1 MRTVGIV
8 CEYNPLHLGH
18 ARQLTHLR
26 MQHPE
31 AAAVCLM
38 SGLYVQRGQPA
49 VFSRQ
54 VRARAALLAGA
65 DLVLELPVCY
75 ALAGA
80 QRFAFGAVQLAAA
93 MGCVDLLAFG
103 AENADLLQLR
113 QACTALQQE
122 EVNQT
127 IRQLLPS
134 GITFAKARERAV
146 AAVYGEETALLL
158 QKPNNILAIEY
169 LCQLEKLPDAHIQP
183 LALGRIGNTHDG
195 EPVGEFASASFLRG
209 LMLEGRWEQ
218 AQQYLPQNVWQLY
231 RQAQQDGQLADLQ
244 LGERA
249 VLSALRRMEQ
259 REMAQLA
266 DLSEGLENRLYR
278 ASREAC
284 SLEQLYAAVKSKRYP
299 LARVRRLVMNAFLQ
313 LPAQMQMLPPP
324 YLRVLGMNERGK
336 QILSAMKRTASLP
349 VSTSLM
355 KLARSTQA
363 ARQWAQVEAAAC
375 DQYSIF
381 CQQIQASGSDW
392 SLPFVSLLG
401 KERE

>member
-1 MRTVGIV
+1 MKTAVITA
-8 CEYNPLHLGH
+8 EYNPFHKGH
-18 ARQLTHLR
+18 RWQL
-26 MQHPE
+26 E
-31 AAAVCLM
+31 
-38 SGLYVQRGQPA
+38 
-49 VFSRQ
+49 Q
-54 VRARAALLAGA
+54 VRAAGASHVAVVMSPDFTQRGTPAIFPKRLRAQAALQNGA

-103 AENADLLQLR
+103 AENADLVQLR

-122 EVNQT
+122 EVNQN

-209 LMLEGRWEQ
+209 LILEGRWEQ

-231 RQAQQDGQLADLQ
+231 RQAQQDGQFADLQ

-259 REMAQLA
+259 KEMAQLA

-313 LPAQMQMLPPP
+313 LPAQMQTLSPP

-392 SLPFVSLLG
+392 SLPFVSLLEQ
-401 KERE
+401 KD

>member
-1 MRTVGIV
+1 MKTAVITA
-8 CEYNPLHLGH
+8 EYNPFHKGH
-18 ARQLTHLR
+18 RWQL
-26 MQHPE
+26 E
-31 AAAVCLM
+31 
-38 SGLYVQRGQPA
+38 
-49 VFSRQ
+49 Q
-54 VRARAALLAGA
+54 VRAAGASHVAVVMSPNFTQRGTPAIFPKRLRAQAALQNGA

-103 AENADLLQLR
+103 AEDADLVQLR
-113 QACTALQQE
+113 QACTALRQE
-122 EVNQT
+122 EVNQN
-127 IRQLLPS
+127 IRQLLQS

-249 VLSALRRMEQ
+249 VLSALRRMEKN
-259 REMAQLA
+259 EMAQLA

-313 LPAQMQMLPPP
+313 LPAQMQTLPPP

-336 QILSAMKRTASLP
+336 QIVSAMKQTASLP

-355 KLARSTQA
+355 KLARSTEA

-381 CQQIQASGSDW
+381 CRQVQASGSDW
-392 SLPFVSLLG
+392 SLPFVSLL
-401 KERE
+401 EQED

>member
-1 MRTVGIV
+1 MKTAVITA
-8 CEYNPLHLGH
+8 EYNPFHKGH
-18 ARQLTHLR
+18 RWQL
-26 MQHPE
+26 E
-31 AAAVCLM
+31 
-38 SGLYVQRGQPA
+38 
-49 VFSRQ
+49 Q
-54 VRARAALLAGA
+54 VRAAGASHVAVVMSPDFTQRGTPAIFPKRLRAQAALQNGA

-93 MGCVDLLAFG
+93 MGCADLLAFG
-103 AENADLLQLR
+103 AEDADLVQLR

-231 RQAQQDGQLADLQ
+231 RQAQQDGQFADLQ

-259 REMAQLA
+259 KEMAQLA

-284 SLEQLYAAVKSKRYP
+284 SLEQLYTAVKSKRYP

-313 LPAQMQMLPPP
+313 LPAQMQTMPPP

-336 QILSAMKRTASLP
+336 QILSAMKKTASLP

-381 CQQIQASGSDW
+381 CRQMQASGSDW

>member
-1 MRTVGIV
+1 MKTAVITA
-8 CEYNPLHLGH
+8 EYNPFHKGH
-18 ARQLTHLR
+18 RWQL
-26 MQHPE
+26 E
-31 AAAVCLM
+31 
-38 SGLYVQRGQPA
+38 
-49 VFSRQ
+49 Q
-54 VRARAALLAGA
+54 VRAAGASHVAVVMSPDFTQRGTPAIFPKRLRAQAALQNGA

-93 MGCVDLLAFG
+93 MGCADLLAFG
-103 AENADLLQLR
+103 AEDADLVQLR

-231 RQAQQDGQLADLQ
+231 RQAQQDGQFADLQ

-259 REMAQLA
+259 KEMAQLA

>member
-1 MRTVGIV
+1 MKTAVITA
-8 CEYNPLHLGH
+8 EYNPFHKGH
-18 ARQLTHLR
+18 RWQL
-26 MQHPE
+26 E
-31 AAAVCLM
+31 
-38 SGLYVQRGQPA
+38 
-49 VFSRQ
+49 Q
-54 VRARAALLAGA
+54 VRAAGASHVAVVMSPDFTQRGTPAIFPKRLRAQAALQNGA

-103 AENADLLQLR
+103 AEDADLVQLR

-259 REMAQLA
+259 KEMAQLA

-299 LARVRRLVMNAFLQ
+299 LARVRRLVMNAFLR
-313 LPAQMQMLPPP
+313 LPAQMQTMPPP

-336 QILSAMKRTASLP
+336 QILSAMKRTA
-349 VSTSLM
+349 
-355 KLARSTQA
+355 
-363 ARQWAQVEAAAC
+363 
-375 DQYSIF
+375 
-381 CQQIQASGSDW
+381 G
-392 SLPFVSLLG
+392 
-401 KERE
+401 

>member
-1 MRTVGIV
+1 MKTAVITA
-8 CEYNPLHLGH
+8 EYNPFHKGH
-18 ARQLTHLR
+18 RWQL
-26 MQHPE
+26 E
-31 AAAVCLM
+31 
-38 SGLYVQRGQPA
+38 
-49 VFSRQ
+49 Q
-54 VRARAALLAGA
+54 VRAAGASHVAVVMSPDFTQRGTPAIFPKRLRAQAALQNGA

-122 EVNQT
+122 EVNQN

-209 LMLEGRWEQ
+209 LILEGRWEQ

-231 RQAQQDGQLADLQ
+231 RQAQQDGQFADLQ

-259 REMAQLA
+259 KEMAQLA

-313 LPAQMQMLPPP
+313 LPAQMQTLSPP

-336 QILSAMKRTASLP
+336 QILSAMKKTASLP

-381 CQQIQASGSDW
+381 CRQMQASGSDW

>member
-1 MRTVGIV
+1 MKTAVITA
-8 CEYNPLHLGH
+8 EYNPFHKGH
-18 ARQLTHLR
+18 RWQL
-26 MQHPE
+26 E
-31 AAAVCLM
+31 
-38 SGLYVQRGQPA
+38 
-49 VFSRQ
+49 Q
-54 VRARAALLAGA
+54 VRAAGASHVAVVMSPDFTQRGTPAIFPKRLRAQAALQNGA

-103 AENADLLQLR
+103 AEDADLVQLR

-134 GITFAKARERAV
+134 GITFAKTRERAV

-259 REMAQLA
+259 KEMAQLA

>member
-1 MRTVGIV
+1 MKTAVITA
-8 CEYNPLHLGH
+8 EYNPFHKGH
-18 ARQLTHLR
+18 RWQL
-26 MQHPE
+26 E
-31 AAAVCLM
+31 
-38 SGLYVQRGQPA
+38 
-49 VFSRQ
+49 Q
-54 VRARAALLAGA
+54 VRAAGASHVAVVMSPDFTQRGTPAIFPKRLRAQAALQNGA

-103 AENADLLQLR
+103 AEDADLVQLR

-231 RQAQQDGQLADLQ
+231 RQAQQNGQFADLQ

-259 REMAQLA
+259 KEMAQLA

-336 QILSAMKRTASLP
+336 QILSAMKKTASLP

-355 KLARSTQA
+355 KLARSTEA
-363 ARQWAQVEAAAC
+363 AHQWAQVEAAAC

-392 SLPFVSLLG
+392 SLPFVSLLEQ
-401 KERE
+401 KY

>member
-1 MRTVGIV
+1 MKTAVITA
-8 CEYNPLHLGH
+8 EYNPFHKGH
-18 ARQLTHLR
+18 RWQL
-26 MQHPE
+26 E
-31 AAAVCLM
+31 
-38 SGLYVQRGQPA
+38 
-49 VFSRQ
+49 Q
-54 VRARAALLAGA
+54 VRAAGASHVAVVMSPDFTQRGTPAIFPKRLRAQAALQNGA

-103 AENADLLQLR
+103 AEDADLVRLR

-127 IRQLLPS
+127 IRQLLQS

-146 AAVYGEETALLL
+146 AAVYGEKTALLL

-209 LMLEGRWEQ
+209 LILEGRWEQ
-218 AQQYLPQNVWQLY
+218 AQRYLPQNVWQLY
-231 RQAQQDGQLADLQ
+231 RQAQQEGQVADLQ

-249 VLSALRRMEQ
+249 VLSALRRMEKN
-259 REMAQLA
+259 EMAQLA

-313 LPAQMQMLPPP
+313 LPAQMQTLPPP

-336 QILSAMKRTASLP
+336 QIVSAMKQTASLP

-355 KLARSTQA
+355 KLARSTEA

-381 CQQIQASGSDW
+381 CRQVQPSGSDW
-392 SLPFVSLLG
+392 SLPFVSFLG
-401 KERE
+401 KEQE

>member
-1 MRTVGIV
+1 MKTAVITA
-8 CEYNPLHLGH
+8 EYNPFHKGH
-18 ARQLTHLR
+18 RWQL
-26 MQHPE
+26 E
-31 AAAVCLM
+31 
-38 SGLYVQRGQPA
+38 
-49 VFSRQ
+49 Q
-54 VRARAALLAGA
+54 VRAAGASHVAVVMSPDFTQRGTPAIFPKRLRAQAALQNGA

-103 AENADLLQLR
+103 AEDADLVQLR

-134 GITFAKARERAV
+134 GISFAKARERAV

-158 QKPNNILAIEY
+158 QKPINILAIEY

-183 LALGRIGNTHDG
+183 LALGRLGNTHDG

-231 RQAQQDGQLADLQ
+231 RQAQQDGQFTDLQ

-259 REMAQLA
+259 KEMAQLA

-313 LPAQMQMLPPP
+313 LPAQMQTMPPP

-336 QILSAMKRTASLP
+336 QILSAMKKTASLP

-381 CQQIQASGSDW
+381 CRQMQPAGSDW

>member
-1 MRTVGIV
+1 MKTAVITA
-8 CEYNPLHLGH
+8 EYNPFHKGH
-18 ARQLTHLR
+18 RWQL
-26 MQHPE
+26 E
-31 AAAVCLM
+31 
-38 SGLYVQRGQPA
+38 
-49 VFSRQ
+49 Q
-54 VRARAALLAGA
+54 VRAAGASHVAVVMSPDFTQRGTPAIFPKRLRAQAALQNGA

-103 AENADLLQLR
+103 AEDADLVQLR

-134 GITFAKARERAV
+134 GITFAKAREQAV

-231 RQAQQDGQLADLQ
+231 RQAQQDGQFADLQ

-259 REMAQLA
+259 KEMAQLA

-299 LARVRRLVMNAFLQ
+299 LARVRRLVMNAFLR

>member
-1 MRTVGIV
+1 MKTAVITA
-8 CEYNPLHLGH
+8 EYNPFHKGH
-18 ARQLTHLR
+18 RWQL
-26 MQHPE
+26 E
-31 AAAVCLM
+31 
-38 SGLYVQRGQPA
+38 
-49 VFSRQ
+49 Q
-54 VRARAALLAGA
+54 VRAAGASHVAVVMSPDFTQRGTPAIFPKRLRAQAALQNGA

-103 AENADLLQLR
+103 AEDADLVQLR

-218 AQQYLPQNVWQLY
+218 AQHYLPQNVWQL
-231 RQAQQDGQLADLQ
+231 
-244 LGERA
+244 
-249 VLSALRRMEQ
+249 
-259 REMAQLA
+259 
-266 DLSEGLENRLYR
+266 
-278 ASREAC
+278 
-284 SLEQLYAAVKSKRYP
+284 
-299 LARVRRLVMNAFLQ
+299 
-313 LPAQMQMLPPP
+313 
-324 YLRVLGMNERGK
+324 
-336 QILSAMKRTASLP
+336 
-349 VSTSLM
+349 
-355 KLARSTQA
+355 
-363 ARQWAQVEAAAC
+363 
-375 DQYSIF
+375 
-381 CQQIQASGSDW
+381 
-392 SLPFVSLLG
+392 
-401 KERE
+401 

>member
-1 MRTVGIV
+1 MKTAVITA
-8 CEYNPLHLGH
+8 EYNPFHKGH
-18 ARQLTHLR
+18 RWQL
-26 MQHPE
+26 E
-31 AAAVCLM
+31 
-38 SGLYVQRGQPA
+38 
-49 VFSRQ
+49 Q
-54 VRARAALLAGA
+54 VRAAGASHVAVVMSPDFTQRGTPAIFPKRLRAQAALQNGA

-103 AENADLLQLR
+103 AEDADLVQLR

-146 AAVYGEETALLL
+146 AVVYGEETALLL

-231 RQAQQDGQLADLQ
+231 RQAQQDGQFADLQ
-244 LGERA
+244 LGER
-249 VLSALRRMEQ
+249 SF
-259 REMAQLA
+259 
-266 DLSEGLENRLYR
+266 
-278 ASREAC
+278 
-284 SLEQLYAAVKSKRYP
+284 P
-299 LARVRRLVMNAFLQ
+299 
-313 LPAQMQMLPPP
+313 
-324 YLRVLGMNERGK
+324 
-336 QILSAMKRTASLP
+336 
-349 VSTSLM
+349 
-355 KLARSTQA
+355 
-363 ARQWAQVEAAAC
+363 
-375 DQYSIF
+375 
-381 CQQIQASGSDW
+381 
-392 SLPFVSLLG
+392 
-401 KERE
+401 

>member
-1 MRTVGIV
+1 MKTAVITA
-8 CEYNPLHLGH
+8 EYNPFHKGH
-18 ARQLTHLR
+18 RWQL
-26 MQHPE
+26 E
-31 AAAVCLM
+31 
-38 SGLYVQRGQPA
+38 
-49 VFSRQ
+49 Q
-54 VRARAALLAGA
+54 VRAAGASHVAVVMSPDFTQRGTPAIFPKRLRAQAALQNGA

-103 AENADLLQLR
+103 AEDADLVQLR
-113 QACTALQQE
+113 QACTALPEVVE
-122 EVNQT
+122 EDNDLLYNQSVA
-127 IRQLLPS
+127 LN
-134 GITFAKARERAV
+134 AKARERAV

-231 RQAQQDGQLADLQ
+231 RQAQQDGQFTDLQ

-259 REMAQLA
+259 KEMAQLA

-313 LPAQMQMLPPP
+313 LPAQMQTMPPP

-336 QILSAMKRTASLP
+336 QILSAMKKTASLP

>member
-1 MRTVGIV
+1 MKTAVITA
-8 CEYNPLHLGH
+8 EYNPFHKGH
-18 ARQLTHLR
+18 RWQL
-26 MQHPE
+26 E
-31 AAAVCLM
+31 
-38 SGLYVQRGQPA
+38 
-49 VFSRQ
+49 Q
-54 VRARAALLAGA
+54 VRAAGASHVAVVMSPDFTQRGTPAIFPKRLRAQAALENGA

-103 AENADLLQLR
+103 AEDADLVRLR

-127 IRQLLPS
+127 IRQLLQS

-209 LMLEGRWEQ
+209 LILEGRWEQ
-218 AQQYLPQNVWQLY
+218 AQRYLPQNVWQLY
-231 RQAQQDGQLADLQ
+231 RQAQQEGQIADLQ

-249 VLSALRRMEQ
+249 VLSALRRMEKN
-259 REMAQLA
+259 EMAQLA

-313 LPAQMQMLPPP
+313 LPAQMQTLPPP

-336 QILSAMKRTASLP
+336 QIVSAMKQTASLP

-355 KLARSTQA
+355 KLARSTEA

-381 CQQIQASGSDW
+381 CRQVQASGSDW
-392 SLPFVSLLG
+392 SLPFVSFLG
-401 KERE
+401 KEQE

>member
-1 MRTVGIV
+1 M
-8 CEYNPLHLGH
+8 
-18 ARQLTHLR
+18 
-26 MQHPE
+26 
-31 AAAVCLM
+31 
-38 SGLYVQRGQPA
+38 
-49 VFSRQ
+49 
-54 VRARAALLAGA
+54 
-65 DLVLELPVCY
+65 
-75 ALAGA
+75 
-80 QRFAFGAVQLAAA
+80 
-93 MGCVDLLAFG
+93 
-103 AENADLLQLR
+103 
-113 QACTALQQE
+113 
-122 EVNQT
+122 
-127 IRQLLPS
+127 
-134 GITFAKARERAV
+134 

-195 EPVGEFASASFLRG
+195 EPVGEFTSASFLRG

-249 VLSALRRMEQ
+249 ILSALRRMEQ
-259 REMAQLA
+259 KEMAQLA

-336 QILSAMKRTASLP
+336 QILSAMKKTASLP

-355 KLARSTQA
+355 KLARSTEA
-363 ARQWAQVEAAAC
+363 ARQWAQVEAAA
-375 DQYSIF
+375 
-381 CQQIQASGSDW
+381 
-392 SLPFVSLLG
+392 L
-401 KERE
+401 

>member
-1 MRTVGIV
+1 MKTAVITA
-8 CEYNPLHLGH
+8 EYNPFHKGH
-18 ARQLTHLR
+18 KWQL
-26 MQHPE
+26 E
-31 AAAVCLM
+31 
-38 SGLYVQRGQPA
+38 
-49 VFSRQ
+49 Q
-54 VRARAALLAGA
+54 VRAAGASHVAVVMSPDFTQRGTPAIFPKRLRAQAALQNGA

-103 AENADLLQLR
+103 AEDADLVQLR

-231 RQAQQDGQLADLQ
+231 RQAQQDGQFADLQ

-259 REMAQLA
+259 KEMAQLA

>member
-1 MRTVGIV
+1 MKTAVITA
-8 CEYNPLHLGH
+8 EYNPFHKGH
-18 ARQLTHLR
+18 RWQL
-26 MQHPE
+26 E
-31 AAAVCLM
+31 
-38 SGLYVQRGQPA
+38 
-49 VFSRQ
+49 Q
-54 VRARAALLAGA
+54 VRAAGASHVAVVMSPDFTQRGTPAIFPKRLRAQAALQNGA

-103 AENADLLQLR
+103 AEDADLVQLR

-231 RQAQQDGQLADLQ
+231 RQAQQDGQFADLQ

-259 REMAQLA
+259 KEMAQLA

-313 LPAQMQMLPPP
+313 LPAQMQTMPPP

-336 QILSAMKRTASLP
+336 QILSAMKKIASLP

-381 CQQIQASGSDW
+381 CRQMQPAGSDW

>member
-1 MRTVGIV
+1 MKTAVITA
-8 CEYNPLHLGH
+8 EYNPFHKGH
-18 ARQLTHLR
+18 RWQL
-26 MQHPE
+26 E
-31 AAAVCLM
+31 
-38 SGLYVQRGQPA
+38 
-49 VFSRQ
+49 Q
-54 VRARAALLAGA
+54 VRAAGASHVAVVMSPDFTQRGTPAIFPKRLRAQAALQNGA

-103 AENADLLQLR
+103 AEDADLVQLR

-231 RQAQQDGQLADLQ
+231 RQAQQDGQFADLQ

-259 REMAQLA
+259 KEMAQLA

-336 QILSAMKRTASLP
+336 QILSAMKKIASLP

-401 KERE
+401 KEWE

>member
-1 MRTVGIV
+1 MKTAVITA
-8 CEYNPLHLGH
+8 EYNPFHKGH
-18 ARQLTHLR
+18 RWQL
-26 MQHPE
+26 E
-31 AAAVCLM
+31 
-38 SGLYVQRGQPA
+38 
-49 VFSRQ
+49 Q
-54 VRARAALLAGA
+54 VRAAGASHVAVVMSPDFTQRGTPAIFPKRLRAQAALQNGA

-103 AENADLLQLR
+103 AEDADLVQLR

-134 GITFAKARERAV
+134 GITFAKTRERAV

-231 RQAQQDGQLADLQ
+231 RQAQQDGQFADLQ

-259 REMAQLA
+259 KEMAQLA

-336 QILSAMKRTASLP
+336 QILSAMKKTASLP

-381 CQQIQASGSDW
+381 CRQMQASGSDW

>member
-1 MRTVGIV
+1 MKTAVITA
-8 CEYNPLHLGH
+8 EYNPFHKGH
-18 ARQLTHLR
+18 RWQL
-26 MQHPE
+26 E
-31 AAAVCLM
+31 
-38 SGLYVQRGQPA
+38 
-49 VFSRQ
+49 Q
-54 VRARAALLAGA
+54 VRAAGASHVAVVMSPDFTQRGTPAIFPKRLRAQAALQNGA

-103 AENADLLQLR
+103 AEDADLVQLR

-231 RQAQQDGQLADLQ
+231 RQAQQDGQFADLQ

>member
-1 MRTVGIV
+1 MKTAIITA
-8 CEYNPLHLGH
+8 EYNPFHKGH
-18 ARQLTHLR
+18 RWQL
-26 MQHPE
+26 E
-31 AAAVCLM
+31 
-38 SGLYVQRGQPA
+38 
-49 VFSRQ
+49 Q
-54 VRARAALLAGA
+54 VRAAGASHVAVVMSPDFTQRGTPAIFPKRLRAQAALENGA

-103 AENADLLQLR
+103 AEDADLVRLR

-127 IRQLLPS
+127 IRQLLQS

-146 AAVYGEETALLL
+146 AAVYGEKTALLL

-209 LMLEGRWEQ
+209 LILEGRWEQ
-218 AQQYLPQNVWQLY
+218 AQRYLPQNVWQLY
-231 RQAQQDGQLADLQ
+231 RQAQQEGQIADLQ

-249 VLSALRRMEQ
+249 VLSALRRMEKS
-259 REMAQLA
+259 EMAQLA

-313 LPAQMQMLPPP
+313 LPAQMQTLPPP

-336 QILSAMKRTASLP
+336 QIVSAMKQTASLP
-349 VSTSLM
+349 VSTSLI
-355 KLARSTQA
+355 KLARSTEA

-381 CQQIQASGSDW
+381 CRQVQASGSDW
-392 SLPFVSLLG
+392 SLPFVSFLG
-401 KERE
+401 KEQE

>member
-1 MRTVGIV
+1 MKTAVITA
-8 CEYNPLHLGH
+8 EYNPFHKGH
-18 ARQLTHLR
+18 RWQL
-26 MQHPE
+26 E
-31 AAAVCLM
+31 
-38 SGLYVQRGQPA
+38 
-49 VFSRQ
+49 Q
-54 VRARAALLAGA
+54 VRAAGASHVAVVMSPDFTQRGTPAIFPKRLRAQAALQNGA

-103 AENADLLQLR
+103 AEDADLVQLR

-299 LARVRRLVMNAFLQ
+299 LARVRRMVMNAFLQ

-324 YLRVLGMNERGK
+324 YLRVLGMNECGK

>member
-1 MRTVGIV
+1 MKTAVITA
-8 CEYNPLHLGH
+8 EYNPFHKGH
-18 ARQLTHLR
+18 RWQL
-26 MQHPE
+26 E
-31 AAAVCLM
+31 
-38 SGLYVQRGQPA
+38 
-49 VFSRQ
+49 Q
-54 VRARAALLAGA
+54 VRAAGASHVAVVMSPDFTQRGTPAIFPKRLRAQAALQNGA

-103 AENADLLQLR
+103 AEDADLVQLR

-122 EVNQT
+122 EVKQT

-195 EPVGEFASASFLRG
+195 EPVGEFASASFRRG

-249 VLSALRRMEQ
+249 VLSALRRMEKN
-259 REMAQLA
+259 EMAQLA

-299 LARVRRLVMNAFLQ
+299 LARVRRLVMNAFLP
-313 LPAQMQMLPPP
+313 LPAQMQTLPPP

-336 QILSAMKRTASLP
+336 QIVSAMKQTASLP

-355 KLARSTQA
+355 KLARSTEA

-381 CQQIQASGSDW
+381 CRQVQASGSDW
-392 SLPFVSLLG
+392 SLPFVSLL
-401 KERE
+401 EQED

>member
-1 MRTVGIV
+1 MKTAVITA
-8 CEYNPLHLGH
+8 EYNPFHKGH
-18 ARQLTHLR
+18 RWQL
-26 MQHPE
+26 E
-31 AAAVCLM
+31 
-38 SGLYVQRGQPA
+38 
-49 VFSRQ
+49 Q
-54 VRARAALLAGA
+54 VRAAGASHVAVVMSPDFTQRGTPAIFPKRLRAQAALQNGA

-103 AENADLLQLR
+103 AEDADLVQLR

-146 AAVYGEETALLL
+146 AAVCGEETALLL

-231 RQAQQDGQLADLQ
+231 RQAQQDGQFADLQ

-259 REMAQLA
+259 KEMAQLA

-313 LPAQMQMLPPP
+313 LPAQMQTMPPP

-336 QILSAMKRTASLP
+336 QILSAMKKIASLP

-381 CQQIQASGSDW
+381 CRQMQPAGSDW

>member
-1 MRTVGIV
+1 MKTAVITA
-8 CEYNPLHLGH
+8 EYNPFHKGH
-18 ARQLTHLR
+18 RWQL
-26 MQHPE
+26 E
-31 AAAVCLM
+31 
-38 SGLYVQRGQPA
+38 
-49 VFSRQ
+49 Q
-54 VRARAALLAGA
+54 VRAAGASHVAVVMSPDFTQRGTPAIFPKRLRAQAALQNGA

-103 AENADLLQLR
+103 AEDADLVQLR

-231 RQAQQDGQLADLQ
+231 RQAQQDGQFADLQ

-259 REMAQLA
+259 KEMAQLA

-336 QILSAMKRTASLP
+336 QILSAMKKTASLP

-381 CQQIQASGSDW
+381 CRQMQPTGSDW

>member
-1 MRTVGIV
+1 MKTAVITA
-8 CEYNPLHLGH
+8 EYNPFHKGH
-18 ARQLTHLR
+18 RWQL
-26 MQHPE
+26 E
-31 AAAVCLM
+31 
-38 SGLYVQRGQPA
+38 
-49 VFSRQ
+49 Q
-54 VRARAALLAGA
+54 VRAAGASHVAVVMSPDFTQRGTPAIFPKRLRAQAALENGA

-103 AENADLLQLR
+103 AEDADLVRLR

-127 IRQLLPS
+127 IRQLLQS

-146 AAVYGEETALLL
+146 AAVYGEKTALLL

-169 LCQLEKLPDAHIQP
+169 LCQLEKLSDAHIQP

-209 LMLEGRWEQ
+209 LILEGRWEQ
-218 AQQYLPQNVWQLY
+218 AQRYLPQNVWQLY
-231 RQAQQDGQLADLQ
+231 RQAQQEGQIADLQ

-249 VLSALRRMEQ
+249 VLSALRRMEKS
-259 REMAQLA
+259 EMAQLA

-313 LPAQMQMLPPP
+313 LPAQMQTLPPP

-336 QILSAMKRTASLP
+336 QIVSAMKQTASLP

-355 KLARSTQA
+355 KLARSTEA

-381 CQQIQASGSDW
+381 CRQVQPSGSDW
-392 SLPFVSLLG
+392 SLPFVSFLG
-401 KERE
+401 KEQE

>member
-1 MRTVGIV
+1 MKTAVITA
-8 CEYNPLHLGH
+8 EYNPFHKGH
-18 ARQLTHLR
+18 RWQL
-26 MQHPE
+26 E
-31 AAAVCLM
+31 
-38 SGLYVQRGQPA
+38 
-49 VFSRQ
+49 Q
-54 VRARAALLAGA
+54 VRAAGASHVAVVMSPDFTQRGTPAIFPKRLRAQAALQNGA

-103 AENADLLQLR
+103 AEDADLVQLR

-231 RQAQQDGQLADLQ
+231 RQAQQDGQFTDLQ

-259 REMAQLA
+259 KEMAQLA

-313 LPAQMQMLPPP
+313 LPAQMQTMPPP

-336 QILSAMKRTASLP
+336 QILSAMKKTASLP

>member
-1 MRTVGIV
+1 MKTAVITA
-8 CEYNPLHLGH
+8 EYNPFHKGH
-18 ARQLTHLR
+18 RWQL
-26 MQHPE
+26 E
-31 AAAVCLM
+31 
-38 SGLYVQRGQPA
+38 
-49 VFSRQ
+49 Q
-54 VRARAALLAGA
+54 VRAAGASHVAVVMSPDFTQRGTPAIFPKRLRAQAALENGA

-103 AENADLLQLR
+103 AEDADLVQLR

-127 IRQLLPS
+127 IRQLLQS

-146 AAVYGEETALLL
+146 AAVYGEKTALLL

-209 LMLEGRWEQ
+209 LILEGRWEQ
-218 AQQYLPQNVWQLY
+218 AQRYLPQNVWQLY
-231 RQAQQDGQLADLQ
+231 RQAQQEGQIADLQ

-249 VLSALRRMEQ
+249 VLSALRRMEKN
-259 REMAQLA
+259 EMTQLA

-313 LPAQMQMLPPP
+313 LPAQMQTLPPP

-336 QILSAMKRTASLP
+336 QIVSAMKQTASLP

-355 KLARSTQA
+355 KLARSTEA

-381 CQQIQASGSDW
+381 CRQVQASGSDW
-392 SLPFVSLLG
+392 SLPFVSFLG
-401 KERE
+401 KEQE

>member
-1 MRTVGIV
+1 MKTAVITA
-8 CEYNPLHLGH
+8 EYNPFHKGH
-18 ARQLTHLR
+18 RWQL
-26 MQHPE
+26 E
-31 AAAVCLM
+31 
-38 SGLYVQRGQPA
+38 
-49 VFSRQ
+49 Q
-54 VRARAALLAGA
+54 VRAAGASHVAVVMSPDFTQRGTPAIFPKRLRAQAALQNGA

-103 AENADLLQLR
+103 AEDADLVQLR

-134 GITFAKARERAV
+134 GITFAKAREQAV

-158 QKPNNILAIEY
+158 QKPNNILVIEY

-231 RQAQQDGQLADLQ
+231 RQAQQDGQFADLQ

-259 REMAQLA
+259 KEMAQLA

-381 CQQIQASGSDW
+381 CRQMQASGSDW

>member
-1 MRTVGIV
+1 MKTAVITA
-8 CEYNPLHLGH
+8 EYNPFHKGH
-18 ARQLTHLR
+18 RWQL
-26 MQHPE
+26 E
-31 AAAVCLM
+31 
-38 SGLYVQRGQPA
+38 
-49 VFSRQ
+49 Q
-54 VRARAALLAGA
+54 VRAAGASHVAVVMSPDFTQRGTPAIFPKRLRAQAALQNGA

-103 AENADLLQLR
+103 AEDADLVQLR

-231 RQAQQDGQLADLQ
+231 RQAQQDGQFADLQ

-259 REMAQLA
+259 KEMAQLA

-313 LPAQMQMLPPP
+313 LPAQMQTMPPP

-381 CQQIQASGSDW
+381 CRQMQPAGSDW

>member
-1 MRTVGIV
+1 MKTAVITA
-8 CEYNPLHLGH
+8 EYNPFHKGH
-18 ARQLTHLR
+18 RWQL
-26 MQHPE
+26 E
-31 AAAVCLM
+31 
-38 SGLYVQRGQPA
+38 
-49 VFSRQ
+49 Q
-54 VRARAALLAGA
+54 VRAAGASHVAVVMSPDFTQRGTPAIFPKRAQAALQNGA

-122 EVNQT
+122 EVNQN

-195 EPVGEFASASFLRG
+195 EPVGEFTSASFLRG

-249 VLSALRRMEQ
+249 ILSALRRMEQ
-259 REMAQLA
+259 KEMAQLA

-355 KLARSTQA
+355 KLARSTEA

-381 CQQIQASGSDW
+381 CRQVQASGSDW
-392 SLPFVSLLG
+392 SLPFVSLL
-401 KERE
+401 EQED

>member
-1 MRTVGIV
+1 MKTAVITA
-8 CEYNPLHLGH
+8 EYNPFHKGH
-18 ARQLTHLR
+18 RWQL
-26 MQHPE
+26 E
-31 AAAVCLM
+31 
-38 SGLYVQRGQPA
+38 
-49 VFSRQ
+49 Q
-54 VRARAALLAGA
+54 VRAAGASHVAVVMSPDFTQRGTPAIFPKRLRAQAALQNGA

-103 AENADLLQLR
+103 AEDADLVQLR

-231 RQAQQDGQLADLQ
+231 RQAQQDGQFADLQ

-259 REMAQLA
+259 KEMAQLA

-336 QILSAMKRTASLP
+336 QILSAMKKTASLP

-381 CQQIQASGSDW
+381 CRQMQASGSDW

>member
-1 MRTVGIV
+1 MKTAVITA
-8 CEYNPLHLGH
+8 EYHPFHKGH
-18 ARQLTHLR
+18 RWQL
-26 MQHPE
+26 E
-31 AAAVCLM
+31 
-38 SGLYVQRGQPA
+38 
-49 VFSRQ
+49 Q
-54 VRARAALLAGA
+54 VRAAGASHVAVVMSPDFTQRGTPAIFPKRLRAQAALQNGA

-103 AENADLLQLR
+103 AEDADLVQLR

-195 EPVGEFASASFLRG
+195 GPVGEFASASFLRG

-231 RQAQQDGQLADLQ
+231 RQAQQDGQFADLQ

-259 REMAQLA
+259 KEMAQLA

-313 LPAQMQMLPPP
+313 LPAQMQTMPPP

-336 QILSAMKRTASLP
+336 QILSAMKKTASLP

>member
-1 MRTVGIV
+1 MKTAVITA
-8 CEYNPLHLGH
+8 EYNPFHKGH
-18 ARQLTHLR
+18 RWQL
-26 MQHPE
+26 E
-31 AAAVCLM
+31 
-38 SGLYVQRGQPA
+38 
-49 VFSRQ
+49 Q
-54 VRARAALLAGA
+54 VRAAGASHVAVVMSPDFTQRGTPAIFPKRLRAQAALQNGA

-103 AENADLLQLR
+103 AEDADLVQLR

-134 GITFAKARERAV
+134 GITFAKAREQAV

-218 AQQYLPQNVWQLY
+218 SQLYLPQNVLQLFL
-231 RQAQQDGQLADLQ
+231 QALQDVQFADLQ

-259 REMAQLA
+259 KEMAQLA

-381 CQQIQASGSDW
+381 CRQMQASGSDW

>member
-1 MRTVGIV
+1 MKTAVITA
-8 CEYNPLHLGH
+8 EYNPFHKGH
-18 ARQLTHLR
+18 RWQL
-26 MQHPE
+26 E
-31 AAAVCLM
+31 
-38 SGLYVQRGQPA
+38 
-49 VFSRQ
+49 Q
-54 VRARAALLAGA
+54 VRAAGASHVAVVMSPDFTQRGTPAIFPKRLRAQAALQNGA

-103 AENADLLQLR
+103 AEDADLVQLR

-259 REMAQLA
+259 KEMAQLA

-313 LPAQMQMLPPP
+313 LPAQMQTMPPP

-336 QILSAMKRTASLP
+336 QILSAMKKIASLP

-381 CQQIQASGSDW
+381 CRQMQASGSDW

>member
-1 MRTVGIV
+1 MKTAVITA
-8 CEYNPLHLGH
+8 EYNPFHKGH
-18 ARQLTHLR
+18 RWQL
-26 MQHPE
+26 E
-31 AAAVCLM
+31 
-38 SGLYVQRGQPA
+38 
-49 VFSRQ
+49 Q
-54 VRARAALLAGA
+54 VRAAGASHVAVVMSPDFTQRGTPAIFPKRLRAQAALQNGA

-103 AENADLLQLR
+103 AEDADLVQLR

-146 AAVYGEETALLL
+146 AVVYGEETALLL

-231 RQAQQDGQLADLQ
+231 RQAQQDGQFADLQ

-259 REMAQLA
+259 KEMAQLA

-381 CQQIQASGSDW
+381 CRQMQASGSDW